1 MEIKLK
7 KAKDALLNH
16 KVIAFPTETVCGL
29 GVYFDDEEAYHLLN
43 KIKGRPEDKP
53 YTMMLS
59 DVSEIFKYAYVDENA
74 LKIINAF
81 MPGPITVLLKVKDNV
96 PSWVTHNTNKI
107 GIRVPNHPQLQ
118 NILRYME
125 KPLLVPSANKSNCP
139 PLSNMEEVKK
149 IFGSEIE
156 FYFDDDANNEKPS
169 TIVDLCDTIK
179 IIREGQI
186 SKDDINNAI
195 KENTMKISIGC
206 DHGGLNYKEQLKEFL
221 KNNGYEV
228 IDCGT
233 NDNASC
239 HYPIFAEKAARYV
252 SSKECEFGILI
263 CTSGEGV
270 CIAANKIDG
279 VRCGIGY
286 NDDVSRLLRQ
296 HNDANMIAFGQA
308 FMDIEDVKKR
318 CLIFLNTKF
327 EGGRHQVRVDLINNL
342 EK

>member
-7 KAKDALLNH
+7 TAKNALLNH

-53 YTMMLS
+53 YTMMLAE
-59 DVSEIFKYAYVDENA
+59 VSEIFKYAYIDSKT
-74 LKIINAF
+74 LKIINEF
-81 MPGPITVLLKVKDNV
+81 MPGPVTLLLKAKDNI

-107 GIRVPNHPQLQ
+107 GIRVPNHAYLQ
-118 NILRYME
+118 EILKYMG

-139 PLSNMEEVKK
+139 PLSNMDDVKK
-149 IFGSEIE
+149 VFGNEIE
-156 FYFDDDANNEKPS
+156 FYFDKDADNEKPS
-169 TIVDLCDTIK
+169 TIIDLYDNIK
-179 IIREGQI
+179 VIRLGQI
-186 SKDDINNAI
+186 SSNDIDKALEVKN
-195 KENTMKISIGC
+195 MKISIAC
-206 DHGGLNYKEQLKEFL
+206 DHGGLNYKNQIKEFL
-221 KNNGYEV
+221 EKNGYEI

-233 NDNASC
+233 NDSTSC
-239 HYPIFAEKAARYV
+239 HYPIFAEKAARCV
-252 SSKECEFGILI
+252 SNGECHFGILI

-270 CIAANKIDG
+270 CITANKVNGI
-279 VRCGIGY
+279 RCGIGY
-286 NDDVSRLLRQ
+286 NDDVARLLRQ

-327 EGGRHQVRVDLINNL
+327 EGGRHQTRVDLIKEL

>member
-59 DVSEIFKYAYVDENA
+59 DVSEIFKYAHVDKNA

-81 MPGPITVLLKVKDNV
+81 MPGPITILLKVKDNV

-107 GIRVPNHPQLQ
+107 GIRVPGHFQLQ
-118 NILRYME
+118 NILRYMG

-139 PLSNMEEVKK
+139 PLSKMEEVKN
-149 IFGSEIE
+149 IFKKEIE
-156 FYFDDDANNEKPS
+156 FYFDGDANNEKPS
-169 TIVDLCDTIK
+169 TIVDLCDSMK

-186 SKDDINNAI
+186 SVDDINKALKGKN
-195 KENTMKISIGC
+195 MKISIAC
-206 DHGGLNYKEQLKEFL
+206 DHGGFNYKEQLKEFL
-221 KNNGYEV
+221 ILNGYDV

-233 NDNASC
+233 NDTASC
-239 HYPIFAEKAARYV
+239 HYPLFAQKAARYV
-252 SSKECEFGILI
+252 STKECEFGILI

-270 CIAANKIDG
+270 CITANKVPG

-296 HNDANMIAFGQA
+296 HNDANMIAFGQS
-308 FMDIEDVKKR
+308 FMDLEDVKKR

-327 EGGRHQVRVDLINNL
+327 EGGRHQLRVNLINDL